1 MTHEEEDMKR
11 ELGKLVER
19 LKSGETNGKDVQC
32 NEPVITCNNMSD

>member
-19 LKSGETNGKDVQC
+19 LKSGETNGEDVQC